1 VTHARFVHIVDDVPE
16 LEGHGDGPVMVT
28 ALDGFL
34 DAGSASGLA
43 IGHLLESDPGRVVA
57 SFEVDEFYDYR
68 ARRPPMSFVKDHYSD
83 YEAPRLVVRLMRDD
97 RRAPYL
103 LLNGPEPDVRWEAFA
118 EAVRAVVEQFDVRLT
133 VSIGSVPMAVP
144 HTRPVQVT
152 NHATSKRLLV
162 SENVWQGEIRI
173 PSSAQSLLELRL
185 GEWGHDATGFVAHIP
200 HYVAQF
206 GYPEAAAAM
215 LRQIGAVTG
224 LQWDTAALDAA
235 AAERQAE
242 IATQVEDSDEVRA
255 VVAGL
260 EQQYDAFHRADSD
273 YGGGPNLLEGED
285 GTLGESGDLPT
296 GEELGA
302 QFEQFLAG
310 LDQTEEE

>member
-16 LEGHGDGPVMVT
+16 LEGLGDGPVMLT

-43 IGHLLESDPGRVVA
+43 VAHLLESSAGRVVA

-68 ARRPPMSFVKDHYSD
+68 ARRPPMSFVRDHYSD
-83 YEAPRLVVRLMRDD
+83 YEAPRLVVRLMHDEQRT
-97 RRAPYL
+97 PYL
-103 LLNGPEPDVRWEAFA
+103 LLTGPEPDIRWEAFA
-118 EAVRAVVEQFDVRLT
+118 EAVRTVVRQFEVRLT
-133 VSIGSVPMAVP
+133 VSVGSVPMAVP

-152 NHATSKRLLV
+152 NHATSKRLLIA
-162 SENVWQGEIRI
+162 ENVWRGEIRI

-206 GYPEAAAAM
+206 DYPEAAAAM
-215 LRQIGAVTG
+215 LRQVAAVTG
-224 LQWDTAALDAA
+224 LQWDVAALDAA

-242 IATQVEDSDEVRA
+242 IAEQVADSDEVRA

-260 EQQYDAFHRADSD
+260 EQQYDAFHRSDSD
-273 YGGGPNLLEGED
+273 HGGGPNLIQED
-285 GTLGESGDLPT
+285 GALPEASELPT
-296 GEELGA
+296 GDELGA

-310 LDQTEEE
+310 LDQTEED

>member
-16 LEGHGDGPVMVT
+16 LEGLGDGPVMLV

-43 IGHLLESDPGRVVA
+43 VAHLLESSAGRVVA

-68 ARRPPMSFVKDHYSD
+68 ARRPPMSFVRDHYSD
-83 YEAPRLVVRLMRDD
+83 YEAPRLVVRLMHDEQRT
-97 RRAPYL
+97 PYL
-103 LLNGPEPDVRWEAFA
+103 LLTGPEPDIRWEAFA
-118 EAVRAVVEQFDVRLT
+118 EAVRTVVRHFEVRLT
-133 VSIGSVPMAVP
+133 VSVGSVPMAVP

-152 NHATSKRLLV
+152 NHATAKRLLIAD
-162 SENVWQGEIRI
+162 NVWRGEIRI

-206 GYPEAAAAM
+206 GYPEASAAM
-215 LRQIGAVTG
+215 LRQVAAVTG
-224 LQWDTAALDAA
+224 LQWDVTALEAA

-242 IATQVEDSDEVRA
+242 IAEQVADSEEVRA

-260 EQQYDAFHRADSD
+260 EQQYDAFHRADS
-273 YGGGPNLLEGED
+273 GGGPNLIAED
-285 GTLGESGDLPT
+285 GALPDASELPT

-310 LDQTEEE
+310 LDQTEED

>member
-1 VTHARFVHIVDDVPE
+1 MTQARFVHIVDEVPE
-16 LEGHGDGPVMVT
+16 LEGLADGPVMVT

-43 IGHLLESDPGRVVA
+43 VAHLLESSPGRVVA

-68 ARRPPMSFVKDHYSD
+68 ARRPPMSFVEDHYSD

-103 LLNGPEPDVRWEAFA
+103 LLTGPEPDVRWEAFA
-118 EAVRAVVEQFDVRLT
+118 EAVRAVVEHFGVRLT
-133 VSIGSVPMAVP
+133 VSMGSVPMAVP

-152 NHATSKRLLV
+152 NHATAKRLLV

-206 GYPEAAAAM
+206 GYPEASSAM

-235 AAERQAE
+235 GSARQAE
-242 IATQVEDSDEVRA
+242 IAAQVADSDEVRA

-260 EQQYDAFHRADSD
+260 EQQYDAFHRDDSG
-273 YGGGPNLLEGED
+273 YGGGPNMLESED
-285 GTLGESGDLPT
+285 GTLPDPADLPT

-310 LDQTEEE
+310 LDQSDDE

>member
-1 VTHARFVHIVDDVPE
+1 VKARFVHIVDEVPE
-16 LEGHGDGPVMVT
+16 LEGLADGPVMVT

-34 DAGSASGLA
+34 DAGSASGIALA
-43 IGHLLESDPGRVVA
+43 HLLESSPGRVVA

-68 ARRPPMSFVKDHYSD
+68 ARRPPMSFVQDHYSD

-103 LLNGPEPDVRWEAFA
+103 LLTGPEPDVRWEAFA
-118 EAVRAVVEQFDVRLT
+118 EAVRAVVEHFGVRLT
-133 VSIGSVPMAVP
+133 VSMGSVPMAVP

-152 NHATSKRLLV
+152 NHATAKRLLV
-162 SENVWQGEIRI
+162 LENVWQGEIRI

-206 GYPEAAAAM
+206 GYPEASAAM
-215 LRQIGAVTG
+215 LRQVGAVTG
-224 LQWDTAALDAA
+224 LQWDTAELDAA
-235 AAERQAE
+235 AAARQAE
-242 IATQVEDSDEVRA
+242 IAAQVADSDEVRA

-260 EQQYDAFHRADSD
+260 EQQYDAFHRDDSG
-273 YGGGPNLLEGED
+273 YGGGPNMLESED
-285 GTLGESGDLPT
+285 GSLPDSGDLPT

-310 LDQTEEE
+310 LDQSDDE

>member
-1 VTHARFVHIVDDVPE
+1 MTQARFVHIVDDVAE
-16 LEGHGDGPVMVT
+16 LEGLADGPVMLT

-34 DAGSASGLA
+34 DAGSASALA
-43 IGHLLESDPGRVVA
+43 VGHLLESSPGRVVA

-68 ARRPPMSFVKDHYSD
+68 ARRPPMSFVRDHYSD
-83 YEAPRLVVRLMRDD
+83 YEAPRLVVRLMHDD
-97 RRAPYL
+97 SRTPYL
-103 LLNGPEPDVRWEAFA
+103 LLSGPEPDVRWEAFA
-118 EAVRAVVEQFDVRLT
+118 EGVRAVIESFDVRLT
-133 VSIGSVPMAVP
+133 VSMGSVPMAVP

-162 SENVWQGEIRI
+162 ADNVWRGEIRI

-215 LRQIGAVTG
+215 LRQVGAVTG
-224 LQWDTAALDAA
+224 LQWDTTALEAAGD
-235 AAERQAE
+235 ERQAE
-242 IATQVEDSDEVRA
+242 IGEQVAESEEVRA

-260 EQQYDAFHRADSD
+260 EQQYDAFHS
-273 YGGGPNLLEGED
+273 GGPNLLGDED
-285 GTLGESGDLPT
+285 GSMPDASELPT

-310 LDQTEEE
+310 LDQTDED

>member
-1 VTHARFVHIVDDVPE
+1 VTQARFVHIVDDVAE
-16 LEGHGDGPVMVT
+16 LEGLGDGPVMVT

-34 DAGSASGLA
+34 DAGSASALA
-43 IGHLLESDPGRVVA
+43 VSHLLESSAGRVVA

-83 YEAPRLVVRLMRDD
+83 YDAPRLVVRLLHDD
-97 RRAPYL
+97 RRTPYL
-103 LLNGPEPDVRWEAFA
+103 LLTGPEPDVRWEAFA
-118 EAVRAVVEQFDVRLT
+118 EAVRAVVEHFDVRLT
-133 VSIGSVPMAVP
+133 VSMGSVPMAVP

-152 NHATSKRLLV
+152 NHATSRRLIV
-162 SENVWQGEIRI
+162 TDNVWQGEIRI

-185 GEWGHDATGFVAHIP
+185 GEWSHDATGFVAHIP

-206 GYPEAAAAM
+206 PYPEAAAAM
-215 LRQIGAVTG
+215 LRQVAGVTG
-224 LQWDTAALDAA
+224 LQWDTSVLDSA
-235 AAERQAE
+235 AAERQTE
-242 IATQVEDSDEVRA
+242 IGTQVADSEEVRA

-260 EQQYDAFHRADSD
+260 EQQYDAFHS
-273 YGGGPNLLEGED
+273 GSGPNLLDED
-285 GTLGESGDLPT
+285 GPMPDSRDLPT

-310 LDQTEEE
+310 LDQNEDE

>member
-1 VTHARFVHIVDDVPE
+1 VTQARFVHIVDDVAE
-16 LEGHGDGPVMVT
+16 LEGLGDGPVMVT

-34 DAGSASGLA
+34 DAGSASALA
-43 IGHLLESDPGRVVA
+43 VAHLLETSAGRVVA

-68 ARRPPMSFVKDHYSD
+68 ARRPPTSFITDHYSD
-83 YEAPRLVVRLMRDD
+83 YEAPRLVVRLMHDD
-97 RRAPYL
+97 LRAPYL
-103 LLNGPEPDVRWEAFA
+103 LLTGPEPDVRWEAFA
-118 EAVRAVVEQFDVRLT
+118 EAVRAVVEQFEVRLT
-133 VSIGSVPMAVP
+133 VSVGSVPMAVP

-152 NHATSKRLLV
+152 NHGTAKRLLV
-162 SENVWQGEIRI
+162 TENVWQGEIRI

-215 LRQIGAVTG
+215 LRQVGAVTG
-224 LQWDTAALDAA
+224 LAWDTAALDAA

-242 IATQVEDSDEVRA
+242 ISAQVADSDEVRA
-255 VVAGL
+255 VVSGL
-260 EQQYDAFHRADSD
+260 EQQYDAFHN
-273 YGGGPNLLEGED
+273 GGPNLLEGDD
-285 GTLGESGDLPT
+285 GSLGDPAELPT

-310 LDQTEEE
+310 LDQSEED

>member
-16 LEGHGDGPVMVT
+16 LEGLTDGPVMLT

-34 DAGSASGLA
+34 DAGIASALA
-43 IGHLLESDPGRVVA
+43 VGHLLEVDAGRVVA

-68 ARRPPMSFVKDHYSD
+68 ARRPAISFVRDHYTD
-83 YEAPRLVVRLMRDD
+83 YDPPRLVVRLVRDEL
-97 RRAPYL
+97 RTPYL
-103 LLNGPEPDVRWEAFA
+103 ILTGPEPDVRWEAFA
-118 EAVRAVVEQFDVRLT
+118 EAVRAVVEHFDVRLT
-133 VSIGSVPMAVP
+133 VSVGSVPMAVP

-152 NHATSKRLLV
+152 NHATASRLLV
-162 SENVWQGEIRI
+162 SENIWQGEIRI

-215 LRQIGAVTG
+215 LRQVAAVTAQHRELG
-224 LQWDTAALDAA
+224 QLDTA
-235 AAERQAE
+235 AAERQSE
-242 IATQVEDSDEVRA
+242 IAAQVADSDEVRA
-255 VVAGL
+255 VVSGL
-260 EQQYDAFHRADSD
+260 EQQYDAFHRGDS
-273 YGGGPNLLEGED
+273 GGPNLLGEAMPD
-285 GTLGESGDLPT
+285 ARDLPT
-296 GEELGA
+296 GDELGA

-310 LDQTEEE
+310 LDPRDED

>member
-1 VTHARFVHIVDDVPE
+1 VTQARFVHIVDDVPE
-16 LEGHGDGPVMVT
+16 LEGRGEGPVMLT
-28 ALDGFL
+28 ALEGFL
-34 DAGSASGLA
+34 DAGSASSIA
-43 IGHLLESDPGRVVA
+43 VSHLLESAAGRVVA

-83 YEAPRLVVRLMRDD
+83 YDAPRLVVRLMHDD
-97 RRAPYL
+97 QRAPYL
-103 LLNGPEPDVRWEAFA
+103 LLTGPEPDVRWEAFA
-118 EAVRAVVEQFDVRLT
+118 EAVRAVVEQFEVRLT
-133 VSIGSVPMAVP
+133 VSMGSVPMAAP

-152 NHATSKRLLV
+152 NHATAKRLLIT
-162 SENVWQGEIRI
+162 ENVWQGEIRI

-206 GYPEAAAAM
+206 GYPEAASAM
-215 LRQIGAVTG
+215 LRQVGAVTG

-235 AAERQAE
+235 GLERQAE
-242 IATQVEDSDEVRA
+242 IAAQVADSDEVRA
-255 VVAGL
+255 VVSGL
-260 EQQYDAFHRADSD
+260 EQQYDAFHSA
-273 YGGGPNLLEGED
+273 GQNLLHSED
-285 GTLGESGDLPT
+285 GELPASGDLPT

-310 LDQTEEE
+310 LDQTEED

>member
-1 VTHARFVHIVDDVPE
+1 VSQARFVHIVDDVAE
-16 LEGHGDGPVMVT
+16 LEGLGDGPVMIT

-34 DAGSASGLA
+34 DAGSASSIA
-43 IGHLLESDPGRVVA
+43 VSHLLESSAGRVGA

-83 YEAPRLVVRLMRDD
+83 YDAPRLVVRLMHDD
-97 RRAPYL
+97 QRAPYL
-103 LLNGPEPDVRWEAFA
+103 LLTGPEPDVRWEAFA
-118 EAVRAVVEQFDVRLT
+118 EAVRAVVEQFEVRLT
-133 VSIGSVPMAVP
+133 VSMGSVPMAAP

-152 NHATSKRLLV
+152 NHATAKRLLI
-162 SENVWQGEIRI
+162 SDNVWQGEIRI

-206 GYPEAAAAM
+206 GYPEAASAM
-215 LRQIGAVTG
+215 LRQVGAVTG

-235 AAERQAE
+235 GLERQAE
-242 IATQVEDSDEVRA
+242 IAAQVADSEEVRA
-255 VVAGL
+255 VVSGL
-260 EQQYDAFHRADSD
+260 EQQYDAFHSA
-273 YGGGPNLLEGED
+273 GQNLLHSED
-285 GTLGESGDLPT
+285 GELPESGDLPT

-310 LDQTEEE
+310 LDQTEED

>member
-1 VTHARFVHIVDDVPE
+1 MTQARFVHIVDHVAE
-16 LEGHGDGPVMVT
+16 LDGLGDGPVMLT

-34 DAGSASGLA
+34 DAGSASALA
-43 IGHLLESDPGRVVA
+43 VAHLLESSPGRVVA

-68 ARRPPMSFVKDHYSD
+68 ARRPPMSFVRDHYSD
-83 YEAPRLVVRLMRDD
+83 YEAPRLVVRLMHDD
-97 RRAPYL
+97 LRAPYL
-103 LLNGPEPDVRWEAFA
+103 LLTGPEPDVRWEAFA
-118 EAVRAVVEQFDVRLT
+118 EGVRAVIESFGVRLT
-133 VSIGSVPMAVP
+133 VSMGSVPMAVP
-144 HTRPVQVT
+144 HTRPVQIT
-152 NHATSKRLLV
+152 NHATAKRLLV
-162 SENVWQGEIRI
+162 TDNVWRGEIRI

-215 LRQIGAVTG
+215 LRQVGAVTG
-224 LQWDTAALDAA
+224 LQWDTAALEAA
-235 AAERQAE
+235 GASRQAE
-242 IATQVEDSDEVRA
+242 IAEQVAESEEVGA

-260 EQQYDAFHRADSD
+260 EQQYDAFHS
-273 YGGGPNLLEGED
+273 GGPNLLGDED
-285 GTLGESGDLPT
+285 GAMPDASELPT

-310 LDQTEEE
+310 LDQTDED

>member
-16 LEGHGDGPVMVT
+16 LEGLADGPVMLT

-34 DAGSASGLA
+34 DAGIASALA
-43 IGHLLESDPGRVVA
+43 VGHLLEVDAGRVVA

-68 ARRPPMSFVKDHYSD
+68 ARRPAISFVRDHYTD
-83 YEAPRLVVRLMRDD
+83 YDPPRLVVRLVRDEL
-97 RRAPYL
+97 RTPYL
-103 LLNGPEPDVRWEAFA
+103 ILTGPEPDVRWEAFA
-118 EAVRAVVEQFDVRLT
+118 EAVRAVVEHFDVRLT
-133 VSIGSVPMAVP
+133 VSVGSVPMAVP

-152 NHATSKRLLV
+152 NHATASRLLV
-162 SENVWQGEIRI
+162 SENIWQGEIRI

-215 LRQIGAVTG
+215 LRQVAAVTG
-224 LQWDTAALDAA
+224 LHWELGPLDAA
-235 AAERQAE
+235 GAERQGE
-242 IATQVEDSDEVRA
+242 IAAQVADSDEVRA
-255 VVAGL
+255 VVSGL
-260 EQQYDAFHRADSD
+260 EQQYDAFHRGDS
-273 YGGGPNLLEGED
+273 GGPNLLGEAMPD
-285 GTLGESGDLPT
+285 ARDLPT
-296 GEELGA
+296 GDELGA

-310 LDQTEEE
+310 LDPRDED

>member
-1 VTHARFVHIVDDVPE
+1 VTQARFVHIVDDVVE
-16 LEGHGDGPVMVT
+16 LEGLGDGPVMVT
-28 ALDGFL
+28 AMDGFL
-34 DAGSASGLA
+34 DAGSASALA
-43 IGHLLESDPGRVVA
+43 VAHLLESSAGRVVA

-83 YEAPRLVVRLMRDD
+83 YEAPRLVARLVHDD
-97 RRAPYL
+97 QRTPYL
-103 LLNGPEPDVRWEAFA
+103 LLTGPEPDVRWEAFA
-118 EAVRAVVEQFDVRLT
+118 EAVRAVVEHFDVRLT
-133 VSIGSVPMAVP
+133 VSMGSVPMAVP

-152 NHATSKRLLV
+152 NHATAKRLLIAD
-162 SENVWQGEIRI
+162 NVWQGEIRI

-206 GYPEAAAAM
+206 GYPEAASAM
-215 LRQIGAVTG
+215 LRQVAAVTG
-224 LQWDTAALDAA
+224 LQWDTNALEAA
-235 AAERQAE
+235 ARERQAE
-242 IATQVEDSDEVRA
+242 IATQVADSDEVRA

-260 EQQYDAFHRADSD
+260 EQQYDAFHE
-273 YGGGPNLLEGED
+273 GGPNLLGQED
-285 GTLGESGDLPT
+285 GRMPDAGDLPT

-310 LDQTEEE
+310 LDQTDED

>member
-1 VTHARFVHIVDDVPE
+1 VTQARFVHIVDDVPE
-16 LEGHGDGPVMVT
+16 LDGLGDGPVMLT

-34 DAGSASGLA
+34 DAGSASALA
-43 IGHLLESDPGRVVA
+43 VGHLLESDAGRVVA

-68 ARRPPMSFVKDHYSD
+68 ARRPPMSFVRDHYGD
-83 YEAPRLVVRLMRDD
+83 YEAPRLVVRLMHDEQRT
-97 RRAPYL
+97 PYL
-103 LLNGPEPDVRWEAFA
+103 LMTGPEPDIRWEAFA
-118 EAVRAVVEQFDVRLT
+118 EAVRTVVGQFEVRLT
-133 VSIGSVPMAVP
+133 VSVGSVPMAVP

-152 NHATSKRLLV
+152 NHATSKRLLIAD
-162 SENVWQGEIRI
+162 NLWRGEIRI

-215 LRQIGAVTG
+215 LRQVAAVTG
-224 LQWDTAALDAA
+224 LQWDVSALDAA
-235 AAERQAE
+235 AAERRVE
-242 IATQVEDSDEVRA
+242 IAEQVADSDEVRA

-260 EQQYDAFHRADSD
+260 EQQYDAFHRSDSD
-273 YGGGPNLLEGED
+273 YGGGPNLVQED
-285 GTLGESGDLPT
+285 GSLPEASELPT
-296 GEELGA
+296 GDELGA

-310 LDQTEEE
+310 LDQTEED

>member
-1 VTHARFVHIVDDVPE
+1 MTQARFVHIVDDVAE
-16 LEGHGDGPVMVT
+16 LEGLADGPVMVT

-34 DAGSASGLA
+34 DAGSASALA
-43 IGHLLESDPGRVVA
+43 VGHLLESSAGRVVA

-68 ARRPPMSFVKDHYSD
+68 ARRPPMSFVRDHYSD
-83 YEAPRLVVRLMRDD
+83 YEAPRLVVRLMHDD

-103 LLNGPEPDVRWEAFA
+103 LLTGPEPDVRWEAFA
-118 EAVRAVVEQFDVRLT
+118 EAVRAVVESFDVRLT
-133 VSIGSVPMAVP
+133 VSMGSVPMAVP

-152 NHATSKRLLV
+152 NHATAKRLV
-162 SENVWQGEIRI
+162 VTENVWRGEIRI

-206 GYPEAAAAM
+206 GYPEASAAI
-215 LRQIGAVTG
+215 LRQVGVVTG
-224 LQWDTAALDAA
+224 LEWDISALEAAGAA
-235 AAERQAE
+235 RQAE
-242 IATQVEDSDEVRA
+242 IAEQVAESEEVGA

-260 EQQYDAFHRADSD
+260 EQQYDAFHS
-273 YGGGPNLLEGED
+273 GGPNLLGQED
-285 GTLGESGDLPT
+285 GSMPDASELPT

-310 LDQTEEE
+310 LDQTEDE